1 MTKLTGIGLG
11 LAAAALAFA
20 APASADVK
28 AGVDAWTAGEYE
40 TAVAEW
46 RGPAAKGDP
55 DAQFNL
61 AQAYRLGRGVDASP
75 AKAEEFYAKAAAQGH
90 IRAADNY
97 GLLLFQSERCEQ
109 ALPYV
114 QAAVKRGDPRAQY
127 LLGIAHFNGD
137 MVAKDWVRAYALVSS
152 ANTTGLPQ
160 AVPAMKQMDE
170 FIPLDQRQMGVALAS
185 KMREE
190 ADMTRARE
198 MAAADLGS
206 DTVAVSTPPPPV
218 QTAAV
223 TAPLPSPVTRPTTPM
238 VSTPVSPSVA
248 AAQAAVAE
256 AARVT
261 ETEPPSTAGADFAR
275 PQAAPVQVASA
286 PAPKPA
292 AKTPVPAPRAA
303 APTPAPGP
311 VASANG
317 PWRLQLG
324 AFGVKSNAT
333 RLWSRLSGRAEL
345 AGKSRFLVPA
355 GRVTKLQAGGFAS
368 RTQANQACSGLKRA
382 GQDCI
387 VTR

>member
-1 MTKLTGIGLG
+1 MKKLTGIGLG
-11 LAAAALAFA
+11 LAASALIFS
-20 APASADVK
+20 APVSADVK
-28 AGVDAWTAGEYE
+28 AGVDAWSAGDYV

-46 RGPAAKGDP
+46 RGPAAQGDP

-75 AKAEEFYAKAAAQGH
+75 ADAEGYYLKAAEQGH
-90 IRAADNY
+90 IKAADNY
-97 GLLLFQSERCEQ
+97 GLLLFQSGRREQ

-127 LLGIAHFNGD
+127 LLGIAYFNGD
-137 MVAKDWVRAYALVSS
+137 MVTKDWVRAYALVSA

-160 AVPAMKQMDE
+160 AGPAIKQMDE
-170 FIPLDQRQMGVALAS
+170 YIPLDQRQMGVALAA

-190 ADMTRARE
+190 TDATRARQ

-206 DTVAVSTPPPPV
+206 DGVVVSAPPPPPV
-218 QTAAV
+218 QAAAV
-223 TAPLPSPVTRPTTPM
+223 TAPLPSPVTRPTAPM
-238 VSTPVSPSVA
+238 ARAPVSPSVA

-261 ETEPPSTAGADFAR
+261 GTSSPSGAGADFAR
-275 PQAAPVQVASA
+275 PASAPVQVA
-286 PAPKPA
+286 A
-292 AKTPVPAPRAA
+292 AQTPTARAPRT
-303 APTPAPGP
+303 APPKQ
-311 VASANG
+311 ASSTTG
-317 PWRLQLG
+317 PWRVQLG

-333 RLWSRLSGRAEL
+333 RLWSRLSGRPEL
-345 AGKSRFLVPA
+345 AGKSRYLVPA

-368 RTQANQACSGLKRA
+368 RAQANQACSALKRA